1 LGGCYEARSCRPASR
16 ASARLTA
23 CDPAALGSPTR
34 LFRRLAGGLANALAS
49 GLACGRLLGG
59 GPASRRLLHF
69 PFHCPL
75 SHLVVPLSD
84 FYLSR
89 CSKFESAPNKKIMC
103 KFEDFVDIKLQFT
116 RCDNAHSTK
125 RVARNHQFSRVSNAV
140 ARRLHIPHPLVAKPR
155 ERNWESRALAIRAT
169 CSASCAM
176 LCATQR
182 AMHHAAFTTR
192 LCKSRT
198 AIM

>member
-1 LGGCYEARSCRPASR
+1 MGGCYEARSCRPASH

-23 CDPAALGSPTR
+23 RDPAALGSPTR
-34 LFRRLAGGLANALAS
+34 LFRRLTDGLANALAS

-75 SHLVVPLSD
+75 SHLMVPLSD

-116 RCDNAHSTK
+116 RCHKAHSTK

-140 ARRLHIPHPLVAKPR
+140 AHRLHISYPLPANTR
-155 ERNWESRALAIRAT
+155 ERNWESRAPGIRAT

-176 LCATQR
+176 LCATPR

-198 AIM
+198 AIR

>member
-23 CDPAALGSPTR
+23 HDPAALGSPTR

-69 PFHCPL
+69 PFHYPL
-75 SHLVVPLSD
+75 SHLVVSLSD

-89 CSKFESAPNKKIMC
+89 VRSSNQLRTEKIMC

-116 RCDNAHSTK
+116 RCGNAYSTK

-140 ARRLHIPHPLVAKPR
+140 ARRLHIPHPLVEKTR
-155 ERNWESRALAIRAT
+155 ERNWKSRACAIRAT
-169 CSASCAM
+169 RLASCAM

-182 AMHHAAFTTR
+182 ALHHAAFTTR

>member
-23 CDPAALGSPTR
+23 HDPAALGSPTR

-59 GPASRRLLHF
+59 GPASRRLLYF

-89 CSKFESAPNKKIMC
+89 RSKFESAPNKKIMC
-103 KFEDFVDIKLQFT
+103 KFEDFVDMKLQFT

-125 RVARNHQFSRVSNAV
+125 RVARNHQFSRLSNAV
-140 ARRLHIPHPLVAKPR
+140 ARRLHIPHPLAAKAR
-155 ERNWESRALAIRAT
+155 ERNWESRARAIRAT
-169 CSASCAM
+169 CPASCAM
-176 LCATQR
+176 LC